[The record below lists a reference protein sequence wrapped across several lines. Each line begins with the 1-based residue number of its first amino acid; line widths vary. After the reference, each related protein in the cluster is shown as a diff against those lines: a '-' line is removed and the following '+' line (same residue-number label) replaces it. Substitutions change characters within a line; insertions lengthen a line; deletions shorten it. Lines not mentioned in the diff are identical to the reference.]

1 MYDGWLWLSTLK
13 VTAQPSPMSTT
24 PAFSP
29 MPTRSFSFI
38 SSVVFSLNCAR
49 WTFEDLYEQ
58 CSDHMTE
65 YIANSA
71 MVGRRPRISRMRSYS
86 SAFSPSSDQGCETSG
101 VVEASPTVSMLGL
114 ATEVIGDLGW
124 KPCPSGQGG
133 NLAWSGRFWFVL

>member
-29 MPTRSFSFI
+29 MPTRSLSFI
-38 SSVVFSLNCAR
+38 ASVVLSPNVAR

-65 YIANSA
+65 YIASSA
-71 MVGRRPRISRMRSYS
+71 IVGRRRRISRIRSYS
-86 SAFSPSSDQGCETSG
+86 SAFSPSSAQGCWVSG
-101 VVEASPTVSMLGL
+101 VVEASPTVSTLGL
-114 ATEVIGDLGW
+114 ATEVICSPLT
-124 KPCPSGQGG
+124 
-133 NLAWSGRFWFVL
+133 SGRL

>member
-1 MYDGWLWLSTLK
+1 MWLSTLK

-38 SSVVFSLNCAR
+38 WSVVFWLNWAR

-65 YIANSA
+65 YIASSA
-71 MVGRRPRISRMRSYS
+71 IVGRRPRMSRIRAYS
-86 SAFSPSSDQGCETSG
+86 SAFSPSSAQGCAVSG
-101 VVEASPTVSMLGL
+101 VIDASATVSMLVWIRVAASMLAL
-114 ATEVIGDLGW
+114 ATEVIGLLGW
-124 KPCPSGQGG
+124 KP
-133 NLAWSGRFWFVL
+133 GR